1 LFLQVGRVSLN
12 PQVDRSRC
20 QKEHGL
26 GYLGGMAGMRL
37 LCVSASIVML
47 ACGLSATAGCRAPT
61 SPKPAARP
69 SEQPAKPAAAQSAAT
84 PAPAQKT
91 DAAESPAAASAPG
104 KTDSAKPTIET
115 PSGQKLSG
123 QKSSAEKSS
132 AEKSQAEKSQVAKSP
147 VAKPS
152 VEQSPVAK
160 AVAPGAAPTPAPA
173 VTQQSAE
180 PSPATNALPV
190 APAPMPADD
199 SAPASQ
205 PEETAGVA
213 DHPSDVSAS
222 GGSCG
227 WRKFLGRRQAVC
239 PPALLE
245 FPDPCHGHSDPP
257 QCSPI
262 DDQVSEIPVA
272 EAMPLDDDVF
282 GTAGDRSTSV
292 GPIREFFNAVQTFR
306 PSRRIQRFGS
316 PEPDCAAPAQR
327 RGGWF
332 AAAEEDLHSDRQAT
346 GLFAAFGRSVR
357 K

>member
-1 LFLQVGRVSLN
+1 
-12 PQVDRSRC
+12 
-20 QKEHGL
+20 
-26 GYLGGMAGMRL
+26 MRL
-37 LCVSASIVML
+37 LCVSAAIVML

-132 AEKSQAEKSQVAKSP
+132 AENSQ

-213 DHPSDVSAS
+213 DHPSDVPVS
-222 GGSCG
+222 GGSGG

-262 DDQVSEIPVA
+262 DDQVSEIPAA
-272 EAMPLDDDVF
+272 EAMPLDDDGF